1 MLVNSDSSV
10 RNSNLTH
17 KRADLAPARHQKMN
31 ESSECPFCSLLEHRI
46 LFACGLALAF
56 RDAFPVSP
64 GHTLVIPSRHVK
76 SIFDLKD
83 DERDDLFQTL
93 TTARD
98 QLISELKPDGFNV
111 GINDGL
117 SAGQT
122 VMHLHV
128 HLIPRF
134 AGDKSDPRGGVR
146 WIFPEKA
153 KYWL

>member
-1 MLVNSDSSV
+1 
-10 RNSNLTH
+10 
-17 KRADLAPARHQKMN
+17 MN
-31 ESSECPFCSLLEHRI
+31 KPVECPFCSLPERRI
-46 LFACGLALAF
+46 LFTCGRALAV

-64 GHTLVIPSRHVK
+64 GHTLVIPCRHVK
-76 SIFDLKD
+76 SIFELAR
-83 DERDDLFQTL
+83 DERDDLFQAL
-93 TTARD
+93 STARD
-98 QLISELKPDGFNV
+98 DLISDLQPDGFNV

-134 AGDKSDPRGGVR
+134 EGDKADPRGGVR

-153 KYWL
+153 KYWP